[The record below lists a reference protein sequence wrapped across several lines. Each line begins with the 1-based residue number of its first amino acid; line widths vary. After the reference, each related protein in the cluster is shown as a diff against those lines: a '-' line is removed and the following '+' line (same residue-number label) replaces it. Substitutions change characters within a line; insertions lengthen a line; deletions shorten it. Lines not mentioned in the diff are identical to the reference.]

1 MTRGVVR
8 REHLE
13 HLIRASA
20 NLSDDDDIIVVGS
33 QAILGRYPD
42 APPAMLTSVDA
53 DLFPRNH
60 PERAIAIEGAIGEG
74 SPFHETFG
82 YYAHGVGPETSKAPR
97 GWEGRL
103 VRISNENTRGARGW
117 CLESHDLVLA
127 KCVAG
132 REKDWSFLDEALR
145 HGLVEPDVLRSRLP
159 LLPLDEERRATLA
172 RNVEARI
179 ASGDPGR

>member
-1 MTRGVVR
+1 MR

-20 NLSDDDDIIVVGS
+20 NIADDDDIVIVGS

-42 APPAMLTSVDA
+42 APHPMLTSIDA

-82 YYAHGVGPETSKAPR
+82 YYAHGVGPETSKAPQ

-103 VRISNENTRGARGW
+103 VAISNENTRGARGW
-117 CLESHDLVLA
+117 CLETHDLVLA
-127 KCVAG
+127 KCAAG
-132 REKDWSFLDEALR
+132 RDKDWSFLDEALE
-145 HGLVEPDVLRSRLP
+145 HGLVEPVVLRSLLP
-159 LLPLDEERRATLA
+159 LLPLEEEHRATVA
-172 RNVEARI
+172 RNLEARI
-179 ASGDPGR
+179 ALADSRR

>member
-1 MTRGVVR
+1 MR

-20 NLSDDDDIIVVGS
+20 HLADDDDIVVIGS
-33 QAILGRYPD
+33 QAILGLYPD
-42 APPAMLTSVDA
+42 APPVMLTSIDA

-60 PERAIAIEGAIGEG
+60 PDRAIAIEGAIGEG

-97 GWEGRL
+97 GWEDRL
-103 VRISNENTRGARGW
+103 VRLSNENTRGARGW
-117 CLESHDLVLA
+117 CLEPHDVVLA

-132 REKDWSFLDEALR
+132 RVKDWSFLDEALG
-145 HGLVEPDVLRSRLP
+145 HGLVEPDVLRSLLP
-159 LLPLDEERRATLA
+159 LLPIDEEHRATVA

-179 ASGDPGR
+179 ASADPGR

>member
-1 MTRGVVR
+1 MR

-20 NLSDDDDIIVVGS
+20 DLADDDDIVVVGS

-42 APPAMLTSVDA
+42 APSAMLTSVDG
-53 DLFPRNH
+53 DLYPRNH

-82 YYAHGVGPETSKAPR
+82 YYAHGVGPETSKAPG
-97 GWEGRL
+97 GWEDRL
-103 VRISNENTRGARGW
+103 ITVSNENTRGARGW
-117 CLESHDLVLA
+117 CLEPHDLVLS

-145 HGLVEPDVLRSRLP
+145 HRLVDADVLRSRLP
-159 LLPLDEERRATLA
+159 LLPLDVEHRETVA
-172 RNVEARI
+172 RSVEAWIVSAGSRGKT
-179 ASGDPGR
+179 S